1 MGGGTRTGRMAKAG
15 AAVVAFTAFC
25 LASCVAPN
33 GLSPESGAP
42 SQSAVVAEPVPNPR
56 PAPPAT
62 GGTPDQ
68 ADPEP
73 GSGDSLS
80 SDAGSDTSGDNRQ
93 GPSGQG
99 LDGQGLDTGTSTEP
113 AGPAQADPPTPGTTQ
128 AGAPAGDGSSGVV
141 GSGSGSA
148 TTVPTDAG
156 LNPATNAGQDPA
168 PAAGT
173 GPAVYYVA
181 LDDGGSQGI
190 RFGCNDSLVAVRAT
204 AAQPGEPLA
213 IALAQLLSPDDP
225 TSVTSALYNALSGS
239 ALDYVSGYLQGAT
252 VVVNLT
258 GQLQPGGVC
267 DNPRIQAQLT
277 QTAVA
282 ATGASRAEIYI
293 DGRNLNELLNLR

>member
-1 MGGGTRTGRMAKAG
+1 MSGGTGAARIAKAG
-15 AAVVAFTAFC
+15 AAVVAFTALC
-25 LASCVAPN
+25 LASCMAPN

-56 PAPPAT
+56 PAPPVT

-73 GSGDSLS
+73 RAGDSLP
-80 SDAGSDTSGDNRQ
+80 SDAGSDAPAAGRQ
-93 GPSGQG
+93 GPS
-99 LDGQGLDTGTSTEP
+99 DQGLDTGTSDTP
-113 AGPAQADPPTPGTTQ
+113 VGSPQPDPPTPGTTQ
-128 AGAPAGDGSSGVV
+128 AGAGSSGVD
-141 GSGSGSA
+141 GSGSGTANS
-148 TTVPTDAG
+148 VPGDTG
-156 LNPATNAGQDPA
+156 PNPTTNAGQDPA

-181 LDDGGSQGI
+181 LDDGGSQGM
-190 RFGCNDSLVAVRAT
+190 RFGCNDSLVAVRAP

-213 IALAQLLSPDDP
+213 IALAQLLSPGDP
-225 TSVTSALYNALSGS
+225 TSVTSALYNALSAS

-267 DNPRIQAQLT
+267 DNPRIEAQLT

-293 DGRNLNELLNLR
+293 DGRNLNELLDMR

>member
-1 MGGGTRTGRMAKAG
+1 MGGGTGAGRIAKAG
-15 AAVVAFTAFC
+15 TAVVAFTALC

-42 SQSAVVAEPVPNPR
+42 SESAVVAEPVPNPR

-68 ADPEP
+68 ADP
-73 GSGDSLS
+73 GHATGDSLP
-80 SDAGSDTSGDNRQ
+80 SDAGNDTPPDSRQ
-93 GPSGQG
+93 GPSDQG
-99 LDGQGLDTGTSTEP
+99 PNTGTSEEP
-113 AGPAQADPPTPGTTQ
+113 AGSPQGDPPTPGTTQ
-128 AGAPAGDGSSGVV
+128 PGVPAGAGSSGVD
-141 GSGSGSA
+141 GSGSGTANSVQGD
-148 TTVPTDAG
+148 TGPNPT
-156 LNPATNAGQDPA
+156 TNAGQDPA
-168 PAAGT
+168 PAPRT

-204 AAQPGEPLA
+204 TAQSGEPLA
-213 IALAQLLSPDDP
+213 IALAQLLSPGEP
-225 TSVTSALYNALSGS
+225 TPVTSALYNALSGS